1 VKEEAKKQKKMRKE
15 LAVFFMSVALS
26 TCATSSGSVKERDFA
41 DPLRSLDA
49 LGEFDALDPGASVY
63 IALDAQEARP
73 LLAPLKISGITG
85 GRTDLLLDKTSRIAA
100 AFYPEGGGRR
110 FLAVCQGDYPNV
122 LAALSLTASADWKK
136 VRAWNNAPYW
146 RSDAGALSLALNDSW
161 ALVSDA
167 EPFARTTKAAT
178 PQEGFDAFRR
188 GAALAGW
195 ITDGG
200 ASLNKLL
207 HSLEIPIEVQTQ
219 SAFFAVNKINAA
231 NETGAVNGIDARY
244 EINVRLEM
252 LSEEQAKGVATLF
265 SLARLFI
272 GQNSD
277 SESGTL
283 ALAGPLLANPLEQS
297 GQTLNLRSG
306 AMTGEEVA
314 LLFNAFTLCL

>member
-1 VKEEAKKQKKMRKE
+1 
-15 LAVFFMSVALS
+15 MSVNAR
-26 TCATSSGSVKERDFA
+26 GVA
-41 DPLRSLDA
+41 DPLKALDA
-49 LGEFDALDPGASVY
+49 CGEFDALDPGASVY
-63 IALDAQEARP
+63 MTIDTQEARP
-73 LLAPLKISGITG
+73 LVALLNIGDITG
-85 GRTDLLLDKTSRIAA
+85 GQTDQLLDKTSRIAA
-100 AFYPEGGGRR
+100 AFYPKGAERR
-110 FLAVCQGDYPNV
+110 FLAVCHGDYPNV
-122 LAALSLTASADWKK
+122 LAALSLTASVDWRKA
-136 VRAWNNAPYW
+136 RAWNNAPYW
-146 RSDAGALSLALNDSW
+146 RSDASALSLALNGSW
-161 ALVSDA
+161 ALVSDT
-167 EPFARTTKAAT
+167 EPFARTMRAVP
-178 PQEGFDAFRR
+178 PQEAFDAFRR

-200 ASLNKLL
+200 SSLNNLL
-207 HSLEIPIEVQTQ
+207 YSLEIPIEVHIQ

-231 NETGAVNGIDARY
+231 NESGAVNEIDAVNETDARY

-283 ALAGPLLANPLEQS
+283 VLAGPLLANPLEQS
-297 GQTLNLRSG
+297 GQALNLRSG